1 MSAPTL
7 GAVWRASL
15 RRELTL
21 IWRSPA
27 DIVQPLFFFV
37 VVVSLFPLAL
47 SPKPAL
53 LALVAPGAVWVAAL
67 LAVMLSL
74 DGLFRRDQESGAL
87 DLLLTAPVVS
97 VVPEA
102 AKLLA
107 HWLLT
112 GLPLALIAPLLGY
125 MLQLPVA
132 VLDTLMVSVL
142 LGTPTLT
149 VVGAIG
155 AALTV
160 GLNRGG
166 ILLAVLVLP
175 LYVPVLVFGAGG
187 CAPPWTTC
195 PPAVCWQCWGR
206 FSAGGEPR
214 SGGRGAGPAHQRR
227 RLIAAALFRCSM

>member
-1 MSAPTL
+1 MS
-7 GAVWRASL
+7 GVWWAAL

-21 IWRSPA
+21 IWRAPA
-27 DIVQPLFFFV
+27 DMVQPLFFFV
-37 VVVSLFPLAL
+37 VVVRLFPLGL
-47 SPKPAL
+47 SPKPEL
-53 LALVAPGAVWVAAL
+53 LALVAPGVVWVAAL

-87 DLLLTAPVVS
+87 DQMLIAPVLT
-97 VVPEA
+97 VVPVS

-112 GLPLALIAPLLGY
+112 GLPLTLMAPLLGY
-125 MLQLPVA
+125 MMQLPVV

-175 LYVPVLVFGAGG
+175 LYIPVLIFGAGVVRVAQQG
-187 CAPPWTTC
+187 MPTDGLL
-195 PPAVCWQCWGR
+195 AVLGAILALALSLGPLAVALGLR
-206 FSAGGEPR
+206 ISAGD
-214 SGGRGAGPAHQRR
+214 
-227 RLIAAALFRCSM
+227 

>member
-1 MSAPTL
+1 MSRPWWAT
-7 GAVWRASL
+7 L

-27 DIVQPLFFFV
+27 DMVQPLFFFM
-37 VVVSLFPLAL
+37 VVVSLFPLGL
-47 SPKPAL
+47 SPKPEL
-53 LALVAPGAVWVAAL
+53 LALVAPGVVWVAAL

-87 DLLLTAPVVS
+87 DQMLTAPVVS
-97 VVPEA
+97 VLPVS

-112 GLPLALIAPLLGY
+112 GLPLALMAPLLGY
-125 MLQLPVA
+125 MMQLPVPA
-132 VLDTLMVSVL
+132 LATLTYSVL

-149 VVGAIG
+149 VIGAIG

-166 ILLAVLVLP
+166 ILLALLILP
-175 LYVPVLVFGAGG
+175 LYVPVLVFGAGVVR
-187 CAPPWTTC
+187 A
-195 PPAVCWQCWGR
+195 AVDGSPTQGLLAVLGALLALALSLGPLAVAMGLR
-206 FSAGGEPR
+206 ISAGD
-214 SGGRGAGPAHQRR
+214 
-227 RLIAAALFRCSM
+227 